1 MGAGA
6 ERTRA
11 MKAQRIDEYHKH
23 GCHFYGKL
31 VVVEYYEEMKSDPH
45 KFGAELAIDYYADAK
60 KLVAESGYKVVR
72 ELLGIPAYVCEVE

>member
-1 MGAGA
+1 
-6 ERTRA
+6 

-31 VVVEYYEEMKSDPH
+31 VVVEYYEEMKNDPQFG
-45 KFGAELAIDYYADAK
+45 KFGAGLTLDYYADAK
-60 KLVAESGYKVVR
+60 KLVAERGYKVVR